1 MKVNKLIKYHFKHY
15 YPAGPRLPAEGGLGE
30 EVNLGEHEDLNSQFS
45 ILNSK
50 FSILNSKFQIPNSF
64 LSAGAAQHNGRGVLM
79 FLNPLKWKQYEIYVQ
94 KQKYAD

>member
-50 FSILNSKFQIPNSF
+50 FQIPNSF

-79 FLNPLKWKQYEIYVQ
+79 FLNLLK
-94 KQKYAD
+94 